1 MPLREIETYLPC
13 NSLISSRSSGNS
25 ARCADVGTTS
35 PHRHYS
41 DWEDSL
47 SHPVLAADVGTTS
60 PHLSPSQF
68 HRFYNEVM
76 SPAKNY
82 TYDDAIQAAID
93 DGRTYVETPYTSA
106 LGLNIVRVVGSLSA
120 ISSAVII
127 IIILRSESKLST
139 VYHRILL
146 MMSISDIVTS
156 TAMALTTLP
165 MPKDMIYTQFEGTSI
180 GSTFTC
186 ELQGFFYIIGASSTM
201 TYNVILCIYYLCS
214 IRYGYTEVE
223 FQRCLEPILHCL
235 NFVFSGTNAI
245 IQFAG
250 DLFNPSPYNAWC
262 ATDTYPYYCLM
273 GYEKVD
279 DSCLLIRDG
288 LFTNKPLRKFLWSF
302 TVIGT
307 LVGFITISYS
317 IIAISCR
324 VYSQEKLLQKNND
337 LDKSIRIKIGDNSGQ
352 QSQQDHENDS
362 IPSDVRPAEEDD
374 ARMRNDS
381 AKVVLIQGFAYVL
394 AFLICQYNVIIGSIM
409 RRYGNTSGIAHM
421 VARPSQGIFNLIIF
435 IGHKVYNSRR
445 SEKISLSKAI
455 RKVFDNGY
463 DTPLTVSNIAM
474 ITQHYDD
481 SAFVDDIPFKGNQ
494 KRLAASNAEDRK
506 KEVEMKSKKSF
517 SDVSSG
523 MGSKRQQSGVQQGSH
538 RSDSQSQ
545 FHDRSMQSFS
555 YWNSSPSIGV
565 LSSTGISY
573 APSKESSRRGVS
585 FSVDEADLSC
595 SAALD
600 PITREQDRE
609 C

>member
-1 MPLREIETYLPC
+1 
-13 NSLISSRSSGNS
+13 
-25 ARCADVGTTS
+25 
-35 PHRHYS
+35 
-41 DWEDSL
+41 
-47 SHPVLAADVGTTS
+47 
-60 PHLSPSQF
+60 
-68 HRFYNEVM
+68 
-76 SPAKNY
+76 
-82 TYDDAIQAAID
+82 
-93 DGRTYVETPYTSA
+93 
-106 LGLNIVRVVGSLSA
+106 
-120 ISSAVII
+120 
-127 IIILRSESKLST
+127 
-139 VYHRILL
+139 
-146 MMSISDIVTS
+146 
-156 TAMALTTLP
+156 
-165 MPKDMIYTQFEGTSI
+165 
-180 GSTFTC
+180 
-186 ELQGFFYIIGASSTM
+186 
-201 TYNVILCIYYLCS
+201 
-214 IRYGYTEVE
+214 
-223 FQRCLEPILHCL
+223 
-235 NFVFSGTNAI
+235 
-245 IQFAG
+245 
-250 DLFNPSPYNAWC
+250 
-262 ATDTYPYYCLM
+262 M

-523 MGSKRQQSGVQQGSH
+523 MGSKRQQSVTQGSH
-538 RSDSQSQ
+538 GSDSQSR
-545 FHDRSMQSFS
+545 FYDHSMQSLS
-555 YWNSSPSIGV
+555 NWNSSPSIGV
-565 LSSTGISY
+565 LSSTGVSY
-573 APSKESSRRGVS
+573 ATTIQASGRRGVS
-585 FSVDEADLSC
+585 FSIDESDLSC
-595 SAALD
+595 SAAGAPD
-600 PITREQDRE
+600 HSIT
-609 C
+609 